1 MTATEAASR
10 TGAPEA
16 FRHEAL
22 LYAGD
27 DDFVGATLPFVRDGL
42 AHDEPVLVAVPRART
57 RLLQSALAGD
67 ADEVRFADMEAI
79 GRNPSRIIPVWREF
93 VRDGCTGGRRARG
106 IGEPIWA
113 ARAPAE
119 LVECQ
124 HHETL
129 LNLAFV
135 DDPALWLVCPYDV
148 TSLPADVIAEAECS
162 HPFVAAGGRHRASP
176 DYRGLAAAA
185 GTLAAPL
192 EEPSVAPDELGFGR
206 WQLDRVRRFVARH
219 AAVAGLDRAR
229 TGDLVVAVNEVATNS
244 LRHAGGGGTIRA
256 WRDGDALVCEVRD
269 GGRIGS
275 ALVGREVPPRDSEG
289 GRGLWIVNQLCDLVQ
304 VRSTSTGTVVR
315 LHVGPR

>member
-1 MTATEAASR
+1 MTATEAVHRS
-10 TGAPEA
+10 GAPEA

-27 DDFVGATLPFVRDGL
+27 EDFVRATLPFVRDGL
-42 AHDEPVLVAVPRART
+42 AHAEPVLVAVPKSRAR
-57 RLLQSALAGD
+57 LLRSALGGDAGD
-67 ADEVRFADMEAI
+67 VCFADMEAI
-79 GRNPSRIIPVWREF
+79 GRNPNRIIPVWREF
-93 VRDGCTGGRRARG
+93 VRDRCAGGRRARG

-113 ARAPAE
+113 ARTPAE

-148 TSLPADVIAEAECS
+148 ASLPADVIAEAERS
-162 HPFVAAGGRHRASP
+162 HPFVAGGGRHGASP
-176 DYRGLAAAA
+176 AYRGLAAAA
-185 GTLAAPL
+185 GTLAGPL
-192 EEPSVAPDELGFGR
+192 EEPPVAPDELGFGR

-219 AAVAGLDRAR
+219 AAAAGLDRAR

-244 LRHAGGGGTIRA
+244 LRHAGGRGRIRA
-256 WRDGDALVCEVRD
+256 WTDGGAVVCEVRD
-269 GGRIGS
+269 GGRIRS
-275 ALVGREVPPRDSEG
+275 ALIGREAPPRDSEG

-304 VRSTSTGTVVR
+304 VRSTATGTVVR
-315 LHVGPR
+315 LHVAPR